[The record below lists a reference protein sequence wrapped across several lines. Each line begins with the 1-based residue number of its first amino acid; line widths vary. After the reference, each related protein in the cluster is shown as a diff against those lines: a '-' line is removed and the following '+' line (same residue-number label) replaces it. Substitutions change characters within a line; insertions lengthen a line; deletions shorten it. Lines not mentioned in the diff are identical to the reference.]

1 MAKGLVC
8 LQIMIPEDP
17 ERPERPGQGTM
28 SWEMAELLSVS
39 VEGQEVGRRSRDI
52 HGSSEAVY

>member
-1 MAKGLVC
+1 
-8 LQIMIPEDP
+8 
-17 ERPERPGQGTM
+17 M